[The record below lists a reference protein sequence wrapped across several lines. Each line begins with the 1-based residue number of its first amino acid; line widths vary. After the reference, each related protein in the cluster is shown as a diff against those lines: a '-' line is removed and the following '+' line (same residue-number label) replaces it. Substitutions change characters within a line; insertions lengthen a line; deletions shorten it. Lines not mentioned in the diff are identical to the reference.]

1 MTGNRHLQVGR
12 TSVAFITMLSAVST
26 LGSKGSPEEP
36 CVCGLPSAQLSTPLL
51 LHRTGTGCIYTLIF
65 STVILVL
72 FIDNVHSTKFLVLV
86 AVLVQLV
93 LCW

>member
-12 TSVAFITMLSAVST
+12 TSVAFIMKLTAVSA

-51 LHRTGTGCIYTLIF
+51 LHRTGTGCVFPSSSAPSSLYYSLRMFTIPSFLF
-65 STVILVL
+65 SLL
-72 FIDNVHSTKFLVLV
+72 SWFN
-86 AVLVQLV
+86 
-93 LCW
+93 